1 MIRTENVTKHFG
13 KVCSLH
19 EVSVTVENGSI
30 FGLIGSNGSGK
41 STLLRTL
48 SGIYKPDSGEIYCCG
63 EPVFENT
70 AIKEKIVYLSD
81 DPYFLPSCNM
91 ADMCELYRSLYPG
104 YSMERYK
111 QLVQKFGLEERRKI
125 QTFSKGMQKQ
135 VSVLLGLSCM
145 PEYLLCDETFDG
157 LDPVMRQLVK
167 HLIIDDV
174 AERNMCCVIASH
186 NLREVEDIAD
196 HIGLLHKG
204 ELLFERELDDVRTNI
219 SKIQLSF
226 PKDRC
231 DEMEAKLNELQPL
244 SITRRGSL
252 FTVIVR
258 GSEESLSGW
267 IGEQRP
273 QFCEFIPLT
282 LDEVFITEM
291 EERGYEFTKD
301 FIG

>member
-1 MIRTENVTKHFG
+1 MIRTENVSKYFDS
-13 KVCSLH
+13 VRSLH
-19 EVSVTVENGSI
+19 EVSITVEKGSI

-41 STLLRTL
+41 STLLRTMC
-48 SGIYKPDSGEIYCCG
+48 GIYQPNEGEIYCCG

-81 DPYFLPSCNM
+81 DPYFLPHSTM
-91 ADMCELYRSLYPG
+91 KDMCKMYSSIYPNF
-104 YSMERYK
+104 SMDRYNK
-111 QLVQKFGLEERRKI
+111 LVEKFGLEENRKI

-174 AERNMCCVIASH
+174 AERDLCCIIASH
-186 NLREVEDIAD
+186 NLREVEDVAD

-219 SKIQLSF
+219 SKIQMSF
-226 PKDRC
+226 PKERC
-231 DEMEAKLNELQPL
+231 DEMEVKLNELQPL
-244 SITRRGSL
+244 TFVRRGSL

-258 GSEESLSGW
+258 GSESSLSGW
-267 IGEQRP
+267 IEEHKP